1 MACAPPADW
10 ACPWEV
16 GAAGLETAEQG
27 EGAGRL
33 CLLAWTAR
41 VTLHLCLSPW
51 VSEEEN

>member
-27 EGAGRL
+27 REQGGCVCLPGQPVSL
-33 CLLAWTAR
+33 CT
-41 VTLHLCLSPW
+41 LSPW